1 MRDLPEF
8 LKAQNYKGIKFK
20 FLKTQHLLVKV
31 KVNGIAGNF
40 ILDTG
45 ASNTCVGLES
55 SEKYRLNFT
64 DYSSFAA
71 SASSTTMQAKIS
83 KGNYLQIGS
92 WKQLPS
98 TFILFDLSHIN
109 EALSQQNINP
119 VDGIIGADVLQNGKA
134 IIDYPNQYL
143 YLQQE

>member
-1 MRDLPEF
+1 MEDLPAF
-8 LKAQNYKGIKFK
+8 LKAKKYKKIKFK
-20 FLKTQHLLVKV
+20 FLKTQHLLIKV

-45 ASNTCVGLES
+45 ASNTCVGFES
-55 SEKYRLNFT
+55 IEKYRLEVK

-92 WKQLPS
+92 WRQLPS
-98 TFILFDLSHIN
+98 TFILFDLSHVN
-109 EALSQQNINP
+109 EALSQQKIKP
-119 VDGIIGADVLQNGKA
+119 VDGIIGADVLLKGNA
-134 IIDYPNQYL
+134 IIDYPNLCL
-143 YLQQE
+143 YLQ

>member
-20 FLKTQHLLVKV
+20 FLKTQHLLIKV

-45 ASNTCVGLES
+45 ASNTCIGIES
-55 SEKYRLNFT
+55 IEKYRLEVK
-64 DYSSFAA
+64 DHSSFAA

-92 WKQLPS
+92 WKQLPA
-98 TFILFDLSHIN
+98 TFILFDLSHVN
-109 EALSQQNINP
+109 EALSQQKIKP
-119 VDGIIGADVLQNGKA
+119 VDGIIGADVLLKGNA
-134 IIDYPNQYL
+134 IIDYPNLCL
-143 YLQQE
+143 YLL

>member
-1 MRDLPEF
+1 MKDLAAF
-8 LKAQNYKGIKFK
+8 LKEKKYKGIKFK
-20 FLKTQHLLVKV
+20 FLKTQHLLIKV

-45 ASNTCVGLES
+45 ASNTCVGLENI
-55 SEKYRLNFT
+55 EKYRLEAK

-109 EALSQQNINP
+109 EALSQQKIKP
-119 VDGIIGADVLQNGKA
+119 VDGIIGADVLLKGNA
-134 IIDYPNQYL
+134 IIDYPNLCL
-143 YLQQE
+143 YLQ

>member
-1 MRDLPEF
+1 MEDLPAF
-8 LKAQNYKGIKFK
+8 LKAKKYKGIKFK
-20 FLKTQHLLVKV
+20 FLKTQHLLIKV

-45 ASNTCVGLES
+45 ASNTCIGLES
-55 SEKYRLNFT
+55 IEKYRLEVK
-64 DYSSFAA
+64 DYESFAA

-98 TFILFDLSHIN
+98 TFILFDLSHVN
-109 EALSQQNINP
+109 EALSQQKIKP
-119 VDGIIGADVLQNGKA
+119 VDGIIGADVLLKGKA
-134 IIDYPNQYL
+134 IIDYPNLCL
-143 YLQQE
+143 YLQ

>member
-20 FLKTQHLLVKV
+20 FLKTQHLLIKV

-45 ASNTCVGLES
+45 ASNTCIGLENI
-55 SEKYRLNFT
+55 EKYRLEVR
-64 DYSSFAA
+64 DYESFAA

-98 TFILFDLSHIN
+98 TFILFDLSHVN
-109 EALSQQNINP
+109 EALSQQKIKP
-119 VDGIIGADVLQNGKA
+119 VDGIIGADVLLKGKA
-134 IIDYPNQYL
+134 IIDYPNLCL
-143 YLQQE
+143 YLL